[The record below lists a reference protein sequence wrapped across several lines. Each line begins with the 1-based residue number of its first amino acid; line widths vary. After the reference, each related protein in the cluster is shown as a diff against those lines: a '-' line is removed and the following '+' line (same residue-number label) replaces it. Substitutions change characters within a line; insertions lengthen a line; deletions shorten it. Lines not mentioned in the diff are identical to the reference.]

1 MSYLE
6 LRNGIYHI
14 GDPTTQNGLNCNP
27 YLLIDGNEAVLFD
40 PGSPLDYATVLE
52 NIQKLIS
59 LDQIKYIV
67 LHHQDPD
74 FCASVPLLER
84 DGVKA
89 ELVTSWRAMTLI
101 QFYGAHLPFYLI
113 EEHQMQ
119 LEMASGRT
127 LSFLSTPYLHFA
139 GAFVTYDAAT
149 NSLFSSDL
157 FGAFSYNPTLFA
169 DEQYLNKMLAF
180 HEHYMPSNAIL
191 RPVMDLL
198 ELIKID
204 AILPQHGSIIN
215 ANVPKYIEALKKLEC
230 GSLLTPVKKNL
241 MQSGGYLMVFNQIY
255 DRLISLYPAE
265 DVTQV
270 FNAITALKFNEL
282 GEIITYDHDG
292 DTVWNQIFSV
302 IKEKKGVL
310 WLSILEP
317 FVQTLCGIYDLP
329 LPQVFENTY
338 GEIISENKKLQEIN
352 LALDQTIKTAND
364 RLVRCQITGMYNEV
378 FFRSLLSEEF
388 ENEDW
393 RNLGALVCIRIDD
406 FDDYK
411 TQFGD
416 QEGRTVLNNM
426 AYLLKEEFGSNAAY
440 RMDFADFGLYLKNAQ
455 KQVIIEKVDRFRMK
469 ISKSDFFMGDLT
481 ISAGVAFAEEINLD
495 TVSREA
501 AIDQYLNLAL
511 ERLRSAELAGRN
523 KVCFEGE
530 NEADISATARVL
542 LVDPDQT
549 NVLVLEAFLKEEGI
563 EVISTDNGIDAAN
576 LARTLLPDMIISEV
590 MLQKLDGF
598 GLREKV
604 LANSETKDIP
614 FVFLSHKK
622 DEESVERAMQLGVT
636 HYLQKPYLLAE
647 MLGIIRTRIKG

>member
-27 YLLIDGNEAVLFD
+27 YLLIDGDEAVLID
-40 PGSPLDYATVLE
+40 PGSPLDYSTVLE

-59 LDQIKYIV
+59 LEKIKYIV

-74 FCASVPLLER
+74 FCASLPLLEK

-101 QFYGAHLPFYLI
+101 QFYGAKLPFYLI
-113 EEHQMQ
+113 EENQMQ
-119 LEMASGRT
+119 LRLTSGRT

-139 GAFVTYDAAT
+139 GAFVTYDSVT
-149 NSLFSSDL
+149 KSLFSSDL

-169 DEQYLNKMLAF
+169 DDQYLNKMLAF

-198 ELIKID
+198 ELYEID

-215 ANVPKYIEALKKLEC
+215 ANVSQYIDALKKLEC

-241 MQSGGYLMVFNQIY
+241 MQSGGYLMVFNEVY
-255 DRLISLYPAE
+255 ERLTSLYPME
-265 DVTQV
+265 DVVQV
-270 FNAITALKFNEL
+270 FNDIPELKFNESRK
-282 GEIITYDHDG
+282 IVTYDLDG
-292 DTVWNQIFSV
+292 DTVWNQVFTV
-302 IKEKKGVL
+302 IKDKRGVL

-317 FVQTLCGIYDLP
+317 FVQTLCAIYDLP

-364 RLVRCQITGMYNEV
+364 RLIRCQITGLYNEV

-388 ENEDW
+388 GNQDW
-393 RNLGALVCIRIDD
+393 RELGALVCLRIDE

-411 TQFGD
+411 TRYGD

-426 AYLLKEEFGSNAAY
+426 AYLLKEEFGSNTVY
-440 RMDFADFGLYLKNAQ
+440 RMDYSDFGLYLKNIH
-455 KQVIIEKVDRFRMK
+455 KQDVIEKVDRFRMK
-469 ISKSDFFMGDLT
+469 VSKSDFFIGNLT
-481 ISAGVAFAEEINLD
+481 FSAGIAFADEINLD
-495 TVSREA
+495 ADSQEI
-501 AIDQYLNLAL
+501 AINQYLNLAL

-530 NEADISATARVL
+530 NETNVAPVGKVL

-549 NVLVLEAFLKEEGI
+549 NVLVLETFLKEDGI
-563 EVISTDNGIDAAN
+563 EVLSTDNGIDAAN
-576 LARTLLPDMIISEV
+576 LARKHLPQVIISEI

-604 LANSETKDIP
+604 LANSDTKDIE
-614 FVFLSHKK
+614 FIFLSHKK
-622 DEESVERAMQLGVT
+622 DEENVERAMQLGVT
-636 HYLQKPYLLAE
+636 HFVQKPYLLVE
-647 MLGIIRTRIKG
+647 LLGIIRKRIRG